1 MLESAQPGTGN
12 RNGSAGVSA
21 AALLA
26 HVVGWFGCSYMAKMQ
41 MALFPLLAMISV
53 AIFEA
58 KGPPMAQV
66 EALNDSHITSVP
78 DLVEAWT

>member
-21 AALLA
+21 VLFLPTLSGGSAAATWLRCRW
-26 HVVGWFGCSYMAKMQ
+26 HCFH
-41 MALFPLLAMISV
+41 LLAMISV